1 MLFVEREC
9 GVWFCY
15 RWVGDG
21 ERDIIVYLERGG
33 EFFVWGGAEMILRR
47 SIYSGGGAFNGS
59 PVG

>member
-1 MLFVEREC
+1 MLFGEREG

-21 ERDIIVYLERGG
+21 ERDIIVYLGRGG

-47 SIYSGGGAFNGS
+47 FLPQIFICINSIIL
-59 PVG
+59 